1 MFTFFKIRAPLQT
14 SKTVA
19 DLYEKE
25 MAFALERMY
34 RQLRA
39 GQFQD
44 PARFLNITRTDCSFQ
59 RTFWVEIQGAF
70 ISWTGFINGITAIMV
85 LISIGLSLRFK
96 NVDSGAIRMI
106 EVLQLGIHGSA
117 GMGEINA
124 EFKSYMIYRL
134 FLLTACIVLTILTYV
149 FIPGPSDTW
158 TVSRTIA
165 LGCARVGDAT
175 VSANTILTILTTVEA
190 ALIGLC
196 SSALIH
202 HLARLWLQH
211 SIDMKNAGMTPAALD
226 TVFSNY
232 LQMLYQVFFGLELKN
247 AFVAVILLLALLLSQ
262 AIHTISQFF
271 LSEGTMVSPLVTTV
285 YVASSNTTSNLVQS
299 YSEQPYIT
307 AKPTFLGLNA
317 ITTGLMDVVGAC
329 DLNTKGCQMAKE
341 PAPIIKCGENASKC
355 WENMDIFADFEMSC
369 TAQFLPYHTQPL
381 GTKSTKSLTSVLKPI
396 NVIQETEKTAPM
408 FDSQPYVTWT
418 IVENYLYVNLSASI
432 NCTIYPAWTNRLEDS
447 VQGTISRT
455 VVKVFK
461 ASFPVSENPNQW
473 KNYQSWLL
481 GNVSA
486 NIGFI
491 DPRAFESSP
500 ACFGLANPW
509 CVLSMVQE
517 GLKGMEP
524 LNVLGSLKQ
533 QLISNP
539 LSRLTTMCHPY
550 TFLLQKNPKTLNY
563 LPIINDTVAA
573 TYENEM
579 KFTITRMYRRFL
591 AAQLD
596 DPNGITNTTCT
607 NCAVQ
612 RTFWVENKVNFMV
625 WTGLINGIACVM
637 VLISITLSVIY
648 RTVPFGFIKMIEV
661 VKLRESREGS
671 LDDANAEFRIL
682 DADRHTISQMLYRL
696 FLLAACI
703 VLTVLA
709 YVFIPGPNDTWRASH
724 TIALGY
730 ARIGDAVV
738 TANTILTILTTL
750 EAALLSL
757 CSSALIHHL
766 ARLWLHRSIDQQNA
780 GMTPAAL
787 DTIFYNYLQM
797 LNQLFTGMELKNAVV
812 AAILLLTLILS
823 HGIHTISQLFLSEGT
838 RISPLTT
845 MVQIP
850 SPNTTSKLVQSFP
863 AQPFITTAPT
873 FLGFHAITT
882 GLMDVVGSCDLKT
895 QDCQVTKETAP
906 VIKCGENASE
916 CWKEIDVFSDFEM
929 NCTSHLLPY
938 HSQPSGTKSTK
949 SLTSVLSPMY
959 IVQESAKTE
968 PMFVTQP
975 YVTWDIVENYLN
987 LNFSASINC
996 TIYPAWTKRV
1006 EDSAKGTL
1014 SKNTVK
1020 VYKDSFPV
1028 QNQFKFFQNYQSF
1041 LLGNVSANVGPL
1053 DSKAFESAPACLGL
1067 ANPWCVLYMVQEG
1080 LRAMQSFSVSGSV
1093 TQQLVSNPLSRLTTM
1108 CHPYTYLLQQNS
1120 RTQEYL
1126 PNINGTVAFTFE
1138 NEMKFAV
1145 TRMYRR
1151 FLAAQLDDPTGILN
1165 ATCTDCALQR
1175 TFWVENKVNF
1185 MFWTG
1190 FINGFAGIMVL
1201 ISITISVFYRDVPFG
1216 FIKMIEVVELNKS
1229 QTDGLNDE
1237 KAEYRVRLVKKDASG
1252 EFEEEKT

>member
-1 MFTFFKIRAPLQT
+1 
-14 SKTVA
+14 
-19 DLYEKE
+19 
-25 MAFALERMY
+25 
-34 RQLRA
+34 
-39 GQFQD
+39 
-44 PARFLNITRTDCSFQ
+44 
-59 RTFWVEIQGAF
+59 
-70 ISWTGFINGITAIMV
+70 
-85 LISIGLSLRFK
+85 
-96 NVDSGAIRMI
+96 
-106 EVLQLGIHGSA
+106 
-117 GMGEINA
+117 
-124 EFKSYMIYRL
+124 MIYRL

-158 TVSRTIA
+158 AVSRTIA
-165 LGCARVGDAT
+165 LGCAR

-202 HLARLWLQH
+202 LWLQH

-226 TVFSNY
+226 TVFLNY

-262 AIHTISQFF
+262 AIHAISQFF

-341 PAPIIKCGENASKC
+341 PAPIIKCGENAYKC
-355 WENMDIFADFEMSC
+355 WEKMDIFADFEMSC
-369 TAQFLPYHTQPL
+369 TAQVLPYHTQPL

-432 NCTIYPAWTNRLEDS
+432 NCTYIRRGQIDLKIQSKEQSVGPLSKFSKRLF
-447 VQGTISRT
+447 QFQTT
-455 VVKVFK
+455 
-461 ASFPVSENPNQW
+461 P
-473 KNYQSWLL
+473 SWLL

-671 LDDANAEFRIL
+671 LDDANAEFR
-682 DADRHTISQMLYRL
+682 
-696 FLLAACI
+696 
-703 VLTVLA
+703 
-709 YVFIPGPNDTWRASH
+709 
-724 TIALGY
+724 
-730 ARIGDAVV
+730 
-738 TANTILTILTTL
+738 
-750 EAALLSL
+750 
-757 CSSALIHHL
+757 
-766 ARLWLHRSIDQQNA
+766 
-780 GMTPAAL
+780 
-787 DTIFYNYLQM
+787 
-797 LNQLFTGMELKNAVV
+797 
-812 AAILLLTLILS
+812 
-823 HGIHTISQLFLSEGT
+823 
-838 RISPLTT
+838 
-845 MVQIP
+845 
-850 SPNTTSKLVQSFP
+850 
-863 AQPFITTAPT
+863 
-873 FLGFHAITT
+873 
-882 GLMDVVGSCDLKT
+882 
-895 QDCQVTKETAP
+895 
-906 VIKCGENASE
+906 
-916 CWKEIDVFSDFEM
+916 
-929 NCTSHLLPY
+929 
-938 HSQPSGTKSTK
+938 
-949 SLTSVLSPMY
+949 
-959 IVQESAKTE
+959 
-968 PMFVTQP
+968 
-975 YVTWDIVENYLN
+975 
-987 LNFSASINC
+987 
-996 TIYPAWTKRV
+996 
-1006 EDSAKGTL
+1006 
-1014 SKNTVK
+1014 
-1020 VYKDSFPV
+1020 
-1028 QNQFKFFQNYQSF
+1028 
-1041 LLGNVSANVGPL
+1041 
-1053 DSKAFESAPACLGL
+1053 
-1067 ANPWCVLYMVQEG
+1067 
-1080 LRAMQSFSVSGSV
+1080 
-1093 TQQLVSNPLSRLTTM
+1093 
-1108 CHPYTYLLQQNS
+1108 
-1120 RTQEYL
+1120 
-1126 PNINGTVAFTFE
+1126 
-1138 NEMKFAV
+1138 
-1145 TRMYRR
+1145 
-1151 FLAAQLDDPTGILN
+1151 
-1165 ATCTDCALQR
+1165 
-1175 TFWVENKVNF
+1175 
-1185 MFWTG
+1185 
-1190 FINGFAGIMVL
+1190 
-1201 ISITISVFYRDVPFG
+1201 
-1216 FIKMIEVVELNKS
+1216 
-1229 QTDGLNDE
+1229 
-1237 KAEYRVRLVKKDASG
+1237 VRLIQKESL
-1252 EFEEEKT
+1252 EEEEKLCTTQ